1 MELISTTEELLN
13 NSALRAELFRGS
25 PGPIKLEH
33 LDDCAEWWGGPE
45 RKGRKTNDR
54 AWKVTAEEVKE
65 RNYNL
70 DIKNPHTEEQDH
82 GDPEQLLAELN
93 QAETE
98 VAEIRA
104 ELMKIL
110 SEALLR

>member
-1 MELISTTEELLN
+1 MVG
-13 NSALRAELFRGS
+13 RARTQ
-25 PGPIKLEH
+25 GPKE
-33 LDDCAEWWGGPE
+33 
-45 RKGRKTNDR
+45 NDR
-54 AWKVTAEEVKE
+54 AWKVSAEEIKE

-93 QAETE
+93 QAESE

-104 ELMKIL
+104 ELKKIL